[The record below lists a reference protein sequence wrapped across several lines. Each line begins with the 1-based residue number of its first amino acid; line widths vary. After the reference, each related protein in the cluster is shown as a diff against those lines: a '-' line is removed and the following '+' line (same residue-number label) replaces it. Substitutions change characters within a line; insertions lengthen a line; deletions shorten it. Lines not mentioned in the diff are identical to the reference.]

1 MDEIEFL
8 YGEKILSEYAK
19 IHAQETPDKTVVNFY
34 GKEMSW
40 RQLDVMSNRLA
51 NAISDMGYKKGDR
64 VAAFMQSCP
73 QCYVFYLAALKLGL
87 ISVPIDPMHKELE
100 LEYALNDCGA
110 TLIMVLDQLYPIV
123 NNVRDK
129 CKIKDV
135 IVTSYHDFMPDEP
148 AFPLHP
154 MMLPEKQTFPDT
166 HNYHDLIEKYQ
177 PTTPDVKVGLS
188 DDAWILYTGGTSGWP
203 KGCLH
208 TQRDSLIGGFGIFHL
223 QLNANKEDILL
234 IPVPHTHIYGISVGV
249 AASFYGGYTVMVLT
263 RWDAKAALEAI
274 HKYKVTKIAWP
285 MPCIASI
292 INDPDLKKYDLNS
305 LTTCNTIG
313 FAIPFT
319 RETAEKWYEIT
330 GCRLDNWGYAIGSEN
345 FNYCAYGCGIDDP
358 FKDPG
363 ASGVGIP
370 APGSQIKITDF
381 ETREELPIG
390 KTGNIVV
397 KSPAGIRKYW
407 NKPKETKENIADG
420 WIYSGDIGRLGEDGL
435 IYYYGRK
442 RDVIKVSGYTLAPRE
457 VEVLGLQNPAI
468 EKIAVIGLP
477 HPKKGEIPKA
487 FIELKPGST
496 TTEAELVQWFKDN
509 IAAYKVPLVEI
520 RRSLPISNK
529 GEVLKRKLKEEELAK
544 QETR

>member
-8 YGEKILSEYAK
+8 YGEKILPEYVK
-19 IHAQETPDKTVVNFY
+19 IHAQETPDKTAVNFY

-40 RQLDVMSNRLA
+40 KQLDDMSNRLA

-100 LEYALNDCGA
+100 LEYGLNDSGA
-110 TLIMVLDQLYPIV
+110 TLIMVLDQLYPV
-123 NNVRDK
+123 VKNVRDK
-129 CKIKDV
+129 CKINNV
-135 IVTSYHDFMPDEP
+135 IITSYHDFMPDEP

-154 MMLPEKQTFPDT
+154 MMLAEEQTFPDT
-166 HNYHDLIEKYQ
+166 YKYRDLIEKYQ
-177 PTTPDVKVGLS
+177 PTTPDVNVSLS

-223 QLNANKEDILL
+223 LFNATKDDILL

-249 AASFYGGYTVMVLT
+249 AASFYGGFTVMVLT
-263 RWDAKAALEAI
+263 RWDVKAALEAI
-274 HKYKVTKIAWP
+274 HRYKVTKLVWP
-285 MPCIASI
+285 MPCIAGL
-292 INDPDLKKYDLNS
+292 INDPDLKKYDLTS

-319 RETAEKWYEIT
+319 KEVAEKWHEIT

-345 FNYCAYGCGIDDP
+345 FNYCAYGYGVDDP

-363 ASGVGIP
+363 ASGVGIL
-370 APGSQIKITDF
+370 APEVQIKITDF

-390 KTGNIVV
+390 KTGNTVV
-397 KSPAGIRKYW
+397 KSPASIRKYW
-407 NKPKETKENIADG
+407 NKPKETKENIVDG
-420 WIYSGDIGRLGEDGL
+420 WIYSGDIGRLGKDGL

-468 EKIAVIGLP
+468 EKIAVVGLP

-496 TTEAELVQWFKDN
+496 ATETELVQWFKEN

-520 RRSLPISNK
+520 RDSLPISNK
-529 GEVLKRKLKEEELAK
+529 GEVLKRKLKDEELAK
-544 QETR
+544 QEAQ